1 MFSESSLH
9 QEILDSLQDGVY
21 FVDRDRIIV
30 FWNKGAETI
39 SGYSR
44 LQVLGRPCHENLLQ
58 HIDASGNLL
67 CLSECPLS
75 RCMENGQPRE
85 DRVYLLRADGTRVP
99 VWVRVAPLV
108 TAEGEIT
115 GAVEIFSDRSSL
127 ANSFDRVNSLE
138 RMSAVD
144 RQMGIANRRYSEAH
158 LRARIQEGF
167 SFGISLGLL
176 FIKIDHF
183 HRISE
188 TYGREIGTRVLRTVA
203 ETLIYNLRPFDFIG
217 RWDNEAVVVMLSNVH
232 EDGLLER
239 ADNLRMLVERSVLM
253 VGKPIR
259 VTVSIGATLIQPGDN
274 LETWVER
281 ANALSE
287 AHGGGGH
294 NKVILG

>member
-30 FWNKGAETI
+30 FWNKGAENI

-44 LQVLGRPCHENLLQ
+44 LQVLGRPCHQNLLQ

-67 CLSECPLS
+67 CLTDCPLS
-75 RCMENGQPRE
+75 RSMEDGQPRE

-99 VWVRVAPLV
+99 VWLRVAPLV
-108 TAEGEIT
+108 TAKGEIT
-115 GAVEIFSDRSSL
+115 GAVEVFSDRSSL
-127 ANSFDRVNSLE
+127 ANSFDRVTSLE
-138 RMSAVD
+138 RMSAID
-144 RQMGIANRRYSEAH
+144 RQMGIANRRYTEVH
-158 LRARIQEGF
+158 LRARIVEGF
-167 SFGISLGLL
+167 SFGISLGLF

-188 TYGREIGTRVLRTVA
+188 TYGREIGSRVLRTVA
-203 ETLIYNLRPFDFIG
+203 DTLIYNLRPFDFIG
-217 RWDNEAVVVMLSNVH
+217 RWDNQEVVVMLSNVG
-232 EDGLLER
+232 ENGLLER

-259 VTVSIGATLIQPGDN
+259 VTVSIGVTLIQQGDS

-281 ANALSE
+281 ANQLSE
-287 AHGGGGH
+287 SRGGGSH
-294 NKVILG
+294 NKVTLG

>member
-1 MFSESSLH
+1 
-9 QEILDSLQDGVY
+9 
-21 FVDRDRIIV
+21 
-30 FWNKGAETI
+30 
-39 SGYSR
+39 
-44 LQVLGRPCHENLLQ
+44 
-58 HIDASGNLL
+58 
-67 CLSECPLS
+67 
-75 RCMENGQPRE
+75 
-85 DRVYLLRADGTRVP
+85 
-99 VWVRVAPLV
+99 V

>member
-99 VWVRVAPLV
+99 VWVRVAPFV